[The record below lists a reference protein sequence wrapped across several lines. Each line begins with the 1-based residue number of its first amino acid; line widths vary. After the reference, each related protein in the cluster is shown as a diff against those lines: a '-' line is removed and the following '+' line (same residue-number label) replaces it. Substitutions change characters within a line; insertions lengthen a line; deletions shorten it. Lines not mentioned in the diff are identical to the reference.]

1 MSLGPVQPAGILIFT
16 SLDRFEAMAR
26 FYRDTLGLPV
36 RSDRQGFINFEFEN
50 QRLTVAVHSEVEG
63 PSQDPKRIMI
73 NFATGDVEA
82 AVAHLARAG
91 VEIVRYAEREKWGGW
106 VATFADPDGNL
117 VQLLELPESTQE

>member
-1 MSLGPVQPAGILIFT
+1 MSLGPVQPAGTVIFT

-26 FYRDTLGLPV
+26 FYRGTLGLPV
-36 RSDRQGFINFEFEN
+36 RSDRQGFINFAFGN

-63 PSQDPKRIMI
+63 SSKDPKRIMI
-73 NFATGDVEA
+73 NFATEDVDG

-117 VQLLELPESTQE
+117 VQLLELPKSTQE